1 MDNTEKLAQK
11 LLELVEENAKLEIK
25 KEELEIENINLKSVT
40 AECLSTSEL
49 VDILKQREG
58 VTTIQI
64 ENESRIKL
72 DEEGPAIILRIID

>member
-49 VDILKQREG
+49 VEILKEREG
-58 VTTIQI
+58 VTTIQVEI
-64 ENESRIKL
+64 DSRVKL
-72 DEEGPAIILRIID
+72 DEEGPVTILRIID

>member
-49 VDILKQREG
+49 VGILKQREG

>member
-58 VTTIQI
+58 VSSLGIDVD
-64 ENESRIKL
+64 SRISFT
-72 DEEGPAIILRIID
+72 EEGPMIILKIID